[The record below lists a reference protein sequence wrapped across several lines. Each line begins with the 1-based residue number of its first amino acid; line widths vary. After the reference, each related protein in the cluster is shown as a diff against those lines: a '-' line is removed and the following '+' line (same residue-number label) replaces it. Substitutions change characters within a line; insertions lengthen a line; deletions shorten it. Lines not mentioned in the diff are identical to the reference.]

1 MRPSTRLYL
10 LYIGKFATSEF
21 VITAN
26 VPKICQKIYQE
37 LYNTFRYIRVRTKHF
52 TFLFDPAFRDT
63 YHLKQK

>member
-26 VPKICQKIYQE
+26 VPKIYRE

-52 TFLFDPAFRDT
+52 YLIQ
-63 YHLKQK
+63 HLGIYIT